1 VIKNKVNLKKIK
13 ESREGA
19 MLQVKISN
27 NKLTLQCQIKAL
39 KYALKHDISDKD
51 KQIYSQSLKSLEKA
65 YDNI

>member
-1 VIKNKVNLKKIK
+1 
-13 ESREGA
+13 
-19 MLQVKISN
+19 MLQVQISN

-65 YDNI
+65 YDNIYNNKK